1 MNVVGPQFL
10 ARKMT
15 DDVGKASWK
24 KRKVGMF
31 EVRKFPFKLEST
43 KLVLPIEVGKFSMQ
57 YKVIEKF
64 PTSARTFQLHAFQFH
79 FEFSNLKVSNFSF
92 FPTSC
97 NPVKATV
104 FC

>member
-31 EVRKFPFKLEST
+31 EVRNFPFKLEST
-43 KLVLPIEVGKFSMQ
+43 KLVLPIVVGKFSMQ
-57 YKVIEKF
+57 YKVIKIFQLRLELSNFILSDFISNF
-64 PTSARTFQLHAFQFH
+64 PTSR
-79 FEFSNLKVSNFSF
+79 F
-92 FPTSC
+92 F
-97 NPVKATV
+97 
-104 FC
+104 